1 MSSDL
6 QDDDTMEAIMQ
17 ATYRALCANGYAETS
32 ISNIADEVDMSRG
45 VLYYHY
51 ENKEAILTDFLTYIL
66 ERFGADLNESIHTDP
81 YDQLLDLVDRFVP
94 ADPTRDQLR
103 FRQAYCEMRSQAP
116 HNPAYQELLAET
128 DERMHTELTAAISR
142 GCETGEFR
150 SVDAASKADF
160 ILSTAYGIMERSA
173 TFEDRELLAENR
185 RQLLKYVE
193 GTLR

>member
-32 ISNIADEVDMSRG
+32 ISNIADEVDISRG

-51 ENKEAILTDFLTYIL
+51 ENKEAILTDFLAYIL
-66 ERFGADLNESIHTDP
+66 ERFEADINESTHTDP
-81 YDQLLDLVDRFVP
+81 YDQLLDLIDRFVP
-94 ADPTRDQLR
+94 TDPTSDQLR
-103 FRQAYCEMRSQAP
+103 FRQAYCEMHSQAQ
-116 HNPAYQELLAET
+116 HNPEYQQLLAAT
-128 DERMHTELTAAISR
+128 DERMHRELTAAISR
-142 GCETGEFR
+142 GCETGVFR
-150 SVDAASKADF
+150 PVDAASTAEF